1 MQPKRIITAL
11 AGALLLAGCAAPTHQ
26 VATPFR
32 PADFDWSQAKGS
44 ASISGQ
50 AFLKTRGGDV
60 KTCAGNSVALVPEN
74 AYTLELMTAAKAG
87 KDSRASW
94 DSRYHAY
101 RRTAIC
107 DAQGRFVFK
116 DLPAGHWLLGT
127 TVMWEAPS
135 TSYLVNMQGGGLSQ
149 SITLR
154 DGEAKETILT
164 DRDRM

>member
-1 MQPKRIITAL
+1 MQPNWII
-11 AGALLLAGCAAPTHQ
+11 AGMASLMLLGGCSAPTHQ
-26 VATPFR
+26 LATPFR
-32 PADFDWSQAKGS
+32 PADFEWSQGRGS

-60 KTCAGNSVALVPEN
+60 KTCAGNSVVLVPEN
-74 AYTLELMTAAKAG
+74 PYTLELMTAAKAG

-94 DSRYHAY
+94 DSRYQHF
-101 RRTAIC
+101 RRTTIC
-107 DAQGRFVFK
+107 DAQGRFAFR

-135 TSYLVNMQGGGLSQ
+135 TSYLTNMQGGNLSQ
-149 SITLR
+149 SVTLR
-154 DGEAKETILT
+154 DGETKETILT